1 MAEDVLAMRE
11 FRFAPRK
18 GECDVLVI
26 AENINDEQ
34 SARMLKNALEKKPD
48 LRVCAFGGVC
58 LERAGAQLLFDMTAF
73 SVVGLAEVLK
83 NYSFFKKLSEAVV
96 DWICIYKPRAVCFVD
111 YPGFNMLIASM
122 LKKRGISAKGGGNVK
137 TLYYISPQI
146 WAWKSKRR
154 FKMADTLDALAVIF
168 PLRLN
173 VIPTPL

>member
-11 FRFAPRK
+11 FRFAPPER

-26 AENINDEQ
+26 AGEHSGDEQ

-83 NYSFFKKLSEAVV
+83 NYSFFK
-96 DWICIYKPRAVCFVD
+96 
-111 YPGFNMLIASM
+111 
-122 LKKRGISAKGGGNVK
+122 
-137 TLYYISPQI
+137 
-146 WAWKSKRR
+146 
-154 FKMADTLDALAVIF
+154 
-168 PLRLN
+168 
-173 VIPTPL
+173 